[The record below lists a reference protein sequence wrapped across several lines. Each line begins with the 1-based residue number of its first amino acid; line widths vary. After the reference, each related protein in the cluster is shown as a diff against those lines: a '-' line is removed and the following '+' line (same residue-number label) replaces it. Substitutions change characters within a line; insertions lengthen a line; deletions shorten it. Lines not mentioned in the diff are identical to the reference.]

1 MRQEIKA
8 STIDSLRILN
18 RLFGIECIGTK
29 INMMI
34 DLEKLYE
41 CSIETGSGYF

>member
-1 MRQEIKA
+1 MCHEIKV
-8 STIDSLRILN
+8 STIDSVRILN
-18 RLFGIECIGTK
+18 RLFGIGCIGTK

-41 CSIETGSGYF
+41 CSIETGNVYF